1 MCQHFS
7 GCCTDKALKQRRTTK
22 FLHWGAA
29 EEPAGSCGV
38 PEDRAG
44 LWTEAVGPHSTHS
57 PGLVF
62 VPMCMCCAKSLQS
75 CLTLCSPLDSGPPGY
90 MGFSGQEYWS
100 GLPCHPS
107 GDLPDPEIEPASL
120 MSSALAGGCFAT
132 FSHWRGHLSSL
143 GFPSGSVIKTLPAM
157 QETRVWSLGCE
168 DSPGGGNG
176 DPLQY
181 FYLENPMDRGAW
193 QGQSME
199 SQHWTR
205 LKQLSTHACK
215 SSLK

>member
-107 GDLPDPEIEPASL
+107 GDLPDPGIEP
-120 MSSALAGGCFAT
+120 T
-132 FSHWRGHLSSL
+132 
-143 GFPSGSVIKTLPAM
+143 
-157 QETRVWSLGCE
+157 
-168 DSPGGGNG
+168 
-176 DPLQY
+176 
-181 FYLENPMDRGAW
+181 
-193 QGQSME
+193 
-199 SQHWTR
+199 
-205 LKQLSTHACK
+205 
-215 SSLK
+215 SLKSPDLAAGSLPLTPPEKPNVYLTYGVRERSILFFPFICMDSLDSYF